1 MAINSINTN
10 DGSFVALQNLAATN
24 ATLRDTQDRIST
36 GKKIAMP
43 KDNGAIWAIAQ
54 NLRGA
59 SQSINAVKN
68 SLDRAQSAVDVAMTA
83 GTNVSDLLLQMK
95 EKALAAADVALDT
108 GSRRALNEDFK
119 VLRETVRKSINNA
132 DFNGTNMLKTGG
144 TTVRGLANV
153 AGTDSVTVSAQN
165 LSFGAAGVARPA
177 TAINTMTIG
186 INIGTHNSAAAA
198 ATLTQI
204 DATVL
209 NVNRALAV
217 MGAQYKALALHNSFM
232 AKLQDNLDSGV
243 GNLVDADLGRESARL
258 QSLQSR
264 QQLGV
269 QAASI
274 ANQSTSALLG
284 LFR

>member
-24 ATLRDTQDRIST
+24 ASLRDTQDRIST
-36 GKKIAMP
+36 GKKIANA

-59 SQSINAVKN
+59 SQSINAVKQ
-68 SLDRAQSAVDVAMTA
+68 SLDRAQSTADVAITA
-83 GTNVSDLLLQMK
+83 GTNISDLLVQMK
-95 EKALAAADVALDT
+95 EKALAATDTALDT
-108 GSRRALNEDFK
+108 QSRLALNDDFK
-119 VLRETVRKSINNA
+119 VIRDTIKKTVDNA
-132 DFNGTNMLKTGG
+132 EFNGTNMIKSGG
-144 TTVRGLANV
+144 TSMAALANV
-153 AGTDSVTVSAQN
+153 AGTNVITIAAQN
-165 LSFGAAGVARPA
+165 LALGGTNLVGFSTTSSFNTAAAA
-177 TAINTMTIG
+177 STFLAAINTAINKT
-186 INIGTHNSAAAA
+186 
-198 ATLTQI
+198 
-204 DATVL
+204 
-209 NVNRALAV
+209 NRALAT
-217 MGAQYKALALHNSFM
+217 MGAQYKAVALHNTFM
-232 AKLQDNLDSGV
+232 AKLQDNLDAGV

>member
-10 DGSFVALQNLAATN
+10 DGSFIALQNLAAT
-24 ATLRDTQDRIST
+24 ASSLRETQDRIST
-36 GKKIAMP
+36 GKKIANA

-59 SQSINAVKN
+59 SQSINAVKQ
-68 SLDRAQSAVDVAMTA
+68 SLDRAQSTADVAITA
-83 GTNVSDLLLQMK
+83 GTNISDLLVQMK
-95 EKALAAADVALDT
+95 EKALAATDTALDT
-108 GSRRALNEDFK
+108 QSRLALNDDFK
-119 VLRETVRKSINNA
+119 VIRDTIKKTVDNA
-132 DFNGTNMLKTGG
+132 EFNGTNMIKTGG
-144 TTVRGLANV
+144 TSMSALANV
-153 AGTDSVTVSAQN
+153 AGTNVITIAAQSLALGGAN
-165 LSFGAAGVARPA
+165 LAGLSSTSSFNTAAGASTFLA
-177 TAINTMTIG
+177 AINTALNKTNRIL
-186 INIGTHNSAAAA
+186 
-198 ATLTQI
+198 AT
-204 DATVL
+204 
-209 NVNRALAV
+209 
-217 MGAQYKALALHNSFM
+217 MGAQYKAVALHNTFM

>member
-10 DGSFVALQNLAATN
+10 DGSFIALQNLAATN
-24 ATLRDTQDRIST
+24 AALNATQDRIST
-36 GKKIAMP
+36 GKKVAMP

-68 SLDRAQSAVDVAMTA
+68 SLDRAQSTVDVAMTA

-95 EKALAAADVALDT
+95 EKALAAADPALDT
-108 GSRRALNEDFK
+108 SSRANLNEDFK
-119 VLRETVRKSINNA
+119 VLRETVKKTIANA
-132 DFNGTNMLKTGG
+132 DFNGSNMLRTNGI
-144 TTVRGLANV
+144 TVRGLANV
-153 AGTDSVTVSAQN
+153 AGTDTITVAAAN
-165 LSFGAAGVARPA
+165 LTFGGS
-177 TAINTMTIG
+177 INTIAGTTSIG
-186 INIGTHNSAAAA
+186 SNASTAASAALLLVNASIA
-198 ATLTQI
+198 
-204 DATVL
+204 
-209 NVNRALAV
+209 NVSTALAR
-217 MGAQYKALALHNSFM
+217 MGAQYRALALHNSFM

>member
-10 DGSFVALQNLAATN
+10 DGSFIALQNLAATN
-24 ATLRDTQDRIST
+24 ASLRDTQDRIST
-36 GKKIAMP
+36 GKKVAMP

-68 SLDRAQSAVDVAMTA
+68 SLDRAQSTVDVAMTA

-95 EKALAAADVALDT
+95 EKALAAADPALDT
-108 GSRRALNEDFK
+108 SSRTNLNEDFK
-119 VLRETVRKSINNA
+119 VLRETVKKTIANA
-132 DFNGTNMLKTGG
+132 DFNGSNMLRTNGI
-144 TTVRGLANV
+144 TVRGLANV
-153 AGTDSVTVSAQN
+153 AGTDTITVAAAN
-165 LSFGAAGVARPA
+165 LTFGG
-177 TAINTMTIG
+177 TINTIAGTTTIG
-186 INIGTHNSAAAA
+186 SNASAAAA
-198 ATLTQI
+198 AALLLVNTSI
-204 DATVL
+204 A
-209 NVNRALAV
+209 NVSTALAR
-217 MGAQYKALALHNSFM
+217 MGSQYRALALHNSFM

>member
-10 DGSFVALQNLAATN
+10 DGSFVALQNMAATS
-24 ATLRDTQDRIST
+24 TSLRETQDRIST
-36 GKKIAMP
+36 GKKIANA

-59 SQSINAVKN
+59 SQSINAVKQ
-68 SLDRAQSAVDVAMTA
+68 SLDRAQSTADVAITA
-83 GTNVSDLLLQMK
+83 ATNVSDLLVQMK
-95 EKALAAADVALDT
+95 EKALAATDAALDT
-108 GSRRALNEDFK
+108 QSRLALNDDFK
-119 VLRETVRKSINNA
+119 VLRDTVKKTVDNA
-132 DFNGTNMLKTGG
+132 EFNGTNMIKTAG
-144 TTVRGLANV
+144 TSMSALANV
-153 AGTDSVTVSAQN
+153 TGTNVITIQAQSMALGSANLTGLSTTSSFNTAATAQTILGSVN
-165 LSFGAAGVARPA
+165 
-177 TAINTMTIG
+177 TAINK
-186 INIGTHNSAAAA
+186 
-198 ATLTQI
+198 
-204 DATVL
+204 
-209 NVNRALAV
+209 VNRSLAT
-217 MGAQYKALALHNSFM
+217 MGAQYKAVALHNTFM

>member
-24 ATLRDTQDRIST
+24 SSLRDTQDRIST
-36 GKKIAMP
+36 GKKISSA

-68 SLDRAQSAVDVAMTA
+68 SLDRAQSSVDVALTA
-83 GTNVSDLLLQMK
+83 GTNVADLLLQMK
-95 EKALAAADVALDT
+95 EKALAASDVALDT

-119 VLRETVRKSINNA
+119 VLRDTVRKTIVNA
-132 DFNGTNMLKTGG
+132 DFNGTNMIRTAG
-144 TTVRGLANV
+144 TTIRGLANV
-153 AGTDSVTVSAQN
+153 SGTDSITVAAQN
-165 LSFGAAGVARPA
+165 LSFYATGVAPPA

-186 INIGTHNSAAAA
+186 INIGTHNATAASN
-198 ATLTQI
+198 TLSSVNNTI
-204 DATVL
+204 L

-217 MGAQYKALALHNSFM
+217 MGAQYKALALHNTFM
-232 AKLQDNLDSGV
+232 SKLQDNLDSGV

-269 QAASI
+269 QATSI

>member
-10 DGSFVALQNLAATN
+10 DGSFIALQNLAATN
-24 ATLRDTQDRIST
+24 AALNATQDRIST
-36 GKKIAMP
+36 GKKVAMP

-68 SLDRAQSAVDVAMTA
+68 SLDRAQSTVDVAMTA

-95 EKALAAADVALDT
+95 EKALAAADPALDT
-108 GSRRALNEDFK
+108 SSRANLNEDFK
-119 VLRETVRKSINNA
+119 VLRETVKKTIANA
-132 DFNGTNMLKTGG
+132 DFNGSNMLRTNGI
-144 TTVRGLANV
+144 TVRGLANV
-153 AGTDSVTVSAQN
+153 AGTDTITVAAAN
-165 LSFGAAGVARPA
+165 LTFGG
-177 TAINTMTIG
+177 TINTIAGTTSIG
-186 INIGTHNSAAAA
+186 SNASTAASAALLLVNASIA
-198 ATLTQI
+198 
-204 DATVL
+204 
-209 NVNRALAV
+209 NVSTALAR
-217 MGAQYKALALHNSFM
+217 MGSQYRALALHNSFM

>member
-10 DGSFVALQNLAATN
+10 DGSFIALQNLAATN
-24 ATLRDTQDRIST
+24 AALNATQDRIST
-36 GKKIAMP
+36 GKKVAMP

-68 SLDRAQSAVDVAMTA
+68 SLDRAQSTVDVAMTA

-95 EKALAAADVALDT
+95 EKALAAADPALDT
-108 GSRRALNEDFK
+108 SSRANLNEDFK
-119 VLRETVRKSINNA
+119 VLRETVKKTIANA
-132 DFNGTNMLKTGG
+132 DFNGSNMLRTNGI
-144 TTVRGLANV
+144 TVRGLANV
-153 AGTDSVTVSAQN
+153 AGTDTITVAAAN
-165 LSFGAAGVARPA
+165 LTFGGS
-177 TAINTMTIG
+177 INTITGTTTIG
-186 INIGTHNSAAAA
+186 SNASTAAAA
-198 ATLTQI
+198 ALLLVNASI
-204 DATVL
+204 A
-209 NVNRALAV
+209 NVSTALAR
-217 MGAQYKALALHNSFM
+217 MGSQYRALALHNSFM